1 MRISYFA
8 LLIALL
14 LTGCGG
20 DEFQD
25 LRDFVNNAGADMRG
39 KVDPPPDIKPYEPF
53 TYENAT
59 SLPDPFKP
67 RKQDVRNASLTGQNQ
82 PNLDRPKEEL
92 EDYPLESL
100 KMVGYLSQK
109 KVGYAIIR
117 STEGKI
123 YTVKPGN
130 YIGLNFGQII
140 SVIET
145 EVKIKEMVQDSAGDW
160 TERESSLQLVE

>member
-1 MRISYFA
+1 
-8 LLIALL
+8 
-14 LTGCGG
+14 
-20 DEFQD
+20 
-25 LRDFVNNAGADMRG
+25 MRG

-109 KVGYAIIR
+109 KVVTQLSVQRKVRFIR
-117 STEGKI
+117 
-123 YTVKPGN
+123 
-130 YIGLNFGQII
+130 
-140 SVIET
+140 
-145 EVKIKEMVQDSAGDW
+145 
-160 TERESSLQLVE
+160 